1 MIFLTEAREFLLQLD
16 EKSRD
21 KIIFNIDKAKI
32 KNDNDLFKKLK
43 GEIWEFRTL
52 FTKTHF
58 RIFSFWD
65 KEDKQQTL
73 VLATHGIIKKTDKT
87 PEKEIEKAEQFRL
100 KYFELKNMKKWQQKN
115 KELEMFSFDQIK
127 DEFIGEIGTE
137 KKTQYE
143 QELQLEVLGE
153 KIRKVRLERSLT
165 QEELGKLVG
174 VQRAQIS
181 KLENN
186 TTNVR
191 METIL
196 KVFGALKAK
205 VNFNVELMNNR
216 IQIA

>member
-87 PEKEIEKAEQFRL
+87 PEKEIEKAEQIRL
-100 KYFELKNMKKWQQKN
+100 KYFELKNIN
-115 KELEMFSFDQIK
+115 I
-127 DEFIGEIGTE
+127 FIYI
-137 KKTQYE
+137 
-143 QELQLEVLGE
+143 
-153 KIRKVRLERSLT
+153 
-165 QEELGKLVG
+165 
-174 VQRAQIS
+174 
-181 KLENN
+181 
-186 TTNVR
+186 
-191 METIL
+191 
-196 KVFGALKAK
+196 
-205 VNFNVELMNNR
+205 
-216 IQIA
+216 